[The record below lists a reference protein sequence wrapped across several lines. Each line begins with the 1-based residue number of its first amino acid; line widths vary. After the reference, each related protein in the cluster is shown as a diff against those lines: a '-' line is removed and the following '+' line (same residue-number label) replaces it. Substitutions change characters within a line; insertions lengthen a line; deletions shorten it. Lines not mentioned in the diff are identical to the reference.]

1 VPSGDPQGSPAGGRS
16 GLVANGGRVLQSS
29 GFPTMDD
36 IAMRNTLL
44 LPLLVLL
51 AACRSEPASETA
63 ERSTAEPEPAA
74 AGPAVAEPIEYG
86 GPELLVD
93 RSRLGIYHPVALNPD
108 LSGLSEEQREML
120 RLLID
125 AAEIM
130 DDLFWRQ
137 SFGDPAPLL
146 EAVEDPEVRAFVE
159 INYGPWDRLDG
170 NKPFLAGFGEK
181 PPGAQFYPEDMTKP
195 EFETWNNPDK
205 GNQYSQVR
213 RLDSGHL
220 LLVPY
225 SAQFREPLMQ
235 AAELLRD
242 AADLAESEAFAKY
255 LRLRATAL
263 MTNDYFESDMA
274 WMDVRDNDIELVI
287 GPIEHYED
295 QLFGTRTAFE
305 AFVLIKDAEWSQR
318 LARFAELLPEL
329 QRGLPVPA
337 AYKAEQPGTDAD
349 LNAYDALYY
358 AGDANAGAKTIA
370 INLPNDER
378 VQLEKGA
385 RRLQIK
391 NTMRAKF
398 DHILVPIADLLIN
411 PAQQANITFDAF
423 FANVMFHEVAHGLGI
438 KFTVEDERPVREAL
452 AEYQSAVEEGKAD
465 VLGLHM
471 IKQMVA
477 MDAWDGALIDHY
489 VTFLA
494 GIFRSVRFG
503 ASSAHGQANMVS
515 FNWFSEQGGFTRDPE
530 SGRYTVDVE
539 AFEAAID
546 SLSNKLLTLQG
557 DGDYEAV
564 AAFLE
569 QYASM
574 PAVLVEDLARAG
586 EAGIPVDIRLIQGK
600 ELVGL

>member
-1 VPSGDPQGSPAGGRS
+1 
-16 GLVANGGRVLQSS
+16 
-29 GFPTMDD
+29 
-36 IAMRNTLL
+36 MRKTLL
-44 LPLLVLL
+44 LPLMLLL
-51 AACRSEPASETA
+51 AACQSEPAPESSAPPASPQESATA
-63 ERSTAEPEPAA
+63 ES
-74 AGPAVAEPIEYG
+74 AVAEPVEYG
-86 GPELLVD
+86 GPELLID
-93 RSRLGIYHPVALNPD
+93 RSRLGIYYPVELNPD
-108 LSGLSEEQREML
+108 LSGLSENQLEIL

-125 AAEIM
+125 AAGIM

-146 EAVEDPEVRAFVE
+146 EAVEDPEIRAFVE
-159 INYGPWDRLDG
+159 INYGPWDRLNG
-170 NKPFLAGFGEK
+170 NEPFLAGFGEK
-181 PPGAQFYPEDMTKP
+181 PAGAQFYPADMTKQ
-195 EFETWNNPDK
+195 EFEVWNNPDK
-205 GNQYSQVR
+205 GNSYSQVR
-213 RLDSGHL
+213 RLDSGHM

-235 AAELLRD
+235 AAELLRN

-274 WMDVRDNDIELVI
+274 WMDMRDNAIELVI
-287 GPIEHYED
+287 GPIESYED

-305 AFVLIKDAEWSQR
+305 AFVLIKDAEWSER
-318 LARFAELLPEL
+318 LARFAELLPQL
-329 QRGLPVPA
+329 QRGLPVPE
-337 AYKAEQPGTDAD
+337 AYKAEEPGTDAD
-349 LNAYDALYY
+349 LNAYDALFY

-378 VQLEKGA
+378 VQLEKGT
-385 RRLQIK
+385 RRLQLK

-398 DHILVPIADLLIN
+398 DHILVPIADLLID
-411 PAQQANITFDAF
+411 PAQQANITFEAF

-452 AEYQSAVEEGKAD
+452 AEYQSAIEEGKAD

-477 MDAWDGALIDHY
+477 MDEWSGELTDHY

-530 SGRYTVDVE
+530 SGRYTVNVE
-539 AFEAAID
+539 AFESAID

-564 AAFLE
+564 GAFLE
-569 QYASM
+569 QYATM
-574 PAVLVEDLARAG
+574 PEALTADLARAS
-586 EAGIPVDIRLIQGK
+586 EAGIPVDIRLVQGK

>member
-1 VPSGDPQGSPAGGRS
+1 M
-16 GLVANGGRVLQSS
+16 
-29 GFPTMDD
+29 MDD
-36 IAMRNTLL
+36 APMRKTLL
-44 LPLLVLL
+44 LALMLLL
-51 AACRSEPASETA
+51 AACRSEPAPESAAPASPEPESATA
-63 ERSTAEPEPAA
+63 EAVEP
-74 AGPAVAEPIEYG
+74 VEYG

-93 RSRLGIYHPVALNPD
+93 RSRLGIYHPVELDPD
-108 LSGLSEEQREML
+108 LSGLSEDQREML
-120 RLLID
+120 RMLID

-146 EAVEDPEVRAFVE
+146 EAVEDPVVRAFVE

-170 NKPFLAGFGEK
+170 NRPFLAGFGEK
-181 PPGAQFYPEDMTKP
+181 PPGAQFYPEDMTKD
-195 EFETWNNPDK
+195 EFEAWNNPDK
-205 GNQYSQVR
+205 RNPYSQVR
-213 RLDSGHL
+213 RLESGNL

-225 SAQFREPLMQ
+225 SAQFFRQLTR
-235 AAELLRD
+235 ASELLTD
-242 AADLAESEAFAKY
+242 AADLAESESFARY
-255 LRLRATAL
+255 LRLRAEAL
-263 MTNDYFESDMA
+263 MSGDYFESDMA
-274 WMDVRDNDIELVI
+274 WMDVRDNAIELVI

-305 AFVLIKDAEWSQR
+305 AFVLIKDREWSER
-318 LARFAELLPEL
+318 LARFAALLPEL
-329 QRGLPVPA
+329 QRGLPVPD
-337 AYKAEQPGTDAD
+337 AYKAEEPGTDAD

-378 VQLEKGA
+378 VQLEKGT

-398 DHILVPIADLLIN
+398 DHILVPIAELLIDSE
-411 PAQQANITFDAF
+411 QQAMITFDAF

-471 IKQMVA
+471 IKQLVEME
-477 MDAWDGALIDHY
+477 AWDGDLTDHY

-515 FNWFSEQGGFTRDPE
+515 FNWFSEQGGFTRE
-530 SGRYTVDVE
+530 SETGRYTVNVE

-564 AAFLE
+564 AAFLD
-569 QYASM
+569 QYATM
-574 PAVLVEDLARAG
+574 PEVLAEDLARAS